1 MVQNMIFIMRLF
13 IVVGLSYVRHAMSP
27 SREVMRKGI
36 RVNLRMF
43 RLLFWSIFS
52 WKTGPIIANWEVH
65 RPVGTSLD
73 CMVAV
78 AWFQEKQGNTLKFKR
93 PSNAIWRH
101 FENNVLVNSTNRAE
115 QESSSSREVLLTNS
129 MAYIGRHFIS
139 SEYGHQVLTRL
150 SIKEDLQKSANEWFE
165 SHIKGDWVAVHYRG
179 TDVVKGKDGICK
191 LRYTIELKPYVTYLK
206 EVLDSQCSIFACS
219 DQAQFIDEMKAA
231 FPERVFA
238 RDIKRSYDNAPI
250 HLHHVPFAEGDNYEQ
265 EIDALIDVLVL
276 AKAGL
281 IYTTGSGFVD
291 VVRYFNPETK
301 IVSLDG
307 RTIGRGKNN
316 VPIPAPDLLKRLS
329 LPWDR

>member
-1 MVQNMIFIMRLF
+1 
-13 IVVGLSYVRHAMSP
+13 MSP
-27 SREVMRKGI
+27 RRDVVRKGNKDKFKI
-36 RVNLRMF
+36 F
-43 RLLFWSIFS
+43 GLLSWSIFS
-52 WKTGPIIANWEVH
+52 WRTGPIIANWEVH

-93 PSNAIWRH
+93 PSNAIWCH
-101 FENNVLVNSTNRAE
+101 FENGTLFNSKSKSE
-115 QESSSSREVLLTNS
+115 QESEVHREVTVNNLL
-129 MAYIGRHFIS
+129 AHIGRHFIS
-139 SEYGHQVLTRL
+139 SDYGHKVLSRL
-150 SIKEDLQKSANEWFE
+150 SIKEDLQRSANEWFE

-179 TDVVKGKDGICK
+179 ADIRAGSKTIYKH
-191 LRYTIELKPYVTYLK
+191 RYRIELKPYVTYLK

-219 DQAQFIDEMKAA
+219 DQAQFVDEMKAA

-238 RDIKRSYDNAPI
+238 RDIKRSYDDEPL
-250 HLHHVPFAEGDNYEQ
+250 HLHNIPFTEHDNCEQ
-265 EIDALIDVLVL
+265 ERDALIDVLVL

-316 VPIPAPDLLKRLS
+316 MPIPEPDLFKRLS
-329 LPWDR
+329 LPWEH